1 MFNEPFY
8 RLVVD
13 DLTVVSFGNWAK
25 IKEYLSVAL
34 TDKEYWD
41 NIHVLRDEE
50 PVYISGKKLQ
60 LDLIGE

>member
-1 MFNEPFY
+1 MVYQN
-8 RLVVD
+8 LA
-13 DLTVVSFGNWAK
+13 N
-25 IKEYLSVAL
+25 IKE
-34 TDKEYWD
+34 DKEYWD

>member
-13 DLTVVSFGNWAK
+13 DLTVVSMGNWAK
-25 IKEYLSVAL
+25 IKQYLSVAL
-34 TDKEYWD
+34 TDKEYWENVHD
-41 NIHVLRDEE
+41 IRREE

>member
-25 IKEYLSVAL
+25 IKEYL
-34 TDKEYWD
+34 
-41 NIHVLRDEE
+41 
-50 PVYISGKKLQ
+50 
-60 LDLIGE
+60 